1 MRISGMIC
9 GWVVCVW
16 EAGVRARRRFGADAA
31 TCRLKHAPVAA
42 LSSSL
47 SLTLYAAQKLAALI
61 IMTTPV
67 PRMMA
72 AGGGLLPCPKSDSAR
87 GAAAGVR
94 RRRPRGADAR
104 RVSVVA
110 RMVVACV
117 CACVLAWQKTRAR
130 KESDKCVTT
139 RDARVV
145 SLSATLC
152 RLWGGM
158 ASVERAV
165 AHAAARGSGATA
177 PPSRP
182 TPGPAAAPPR
192 VDDDDDAPPPR
203 PRAVGILRLEV
214 YVPRRYVSVVVVLGR
229 WRRRTMLRKKSTFF
243 VSPLTPPPPTNHP
256 HQVDQADLEAYDGA
270 PVGKYTTGLG
280 QRALAFCGDGED
292 AVSFGLTAL
301 DGLLTKA
308 RVPPSTIG
316 ALYVGTESS
325 PDRAKSVKS
334 SLMRLLAE
342 KEAGVSGGDDTPA
355 PPAARV
361 EGADLVS
368 ACYAG
373 TAALMAA
380 VHWVQSEAWDGRY
393 VSLFLVCFGQSKRD
407 RDAALTPTH
416 PSLHQAVVVAT
427 DIAVYAAGPA
437 RPAGGCGAVALL
449 VGPDAP
455 LPLERSIAATWAAD
469 VWDFYKPA
477 GLWPVVVGRV
487 SVDTYLAGLD
497 ATYAGVMAAL
507 DAKKQKARKT
517 ASSTAPPPSC
527 LATDVDYVVMHAPY
541 GKLLRKG
548 FARLAPSDSARAAA
562 AAVGAPPPPPGPGP
576 DYEEKAAVAESAPSF
591 DAIVGPSA
599 WLAAAAGN
607 MYAASLFGGL
617 AALVESIGPS
627 LAGKRIL
634 LYSYG
639 SGASARLYSI
649 VPRAGSGQFTLA
661 AAASSLG
668 LRSTLAARVRAPPS
682 ALAAALAAA
691 EARHCAA
698 DYVPDDGRSAVARGV
713 WRLVRVDEAHR
724 REYAK
729 RPADDD
735 SESEVEAGGG
745 GAEGRVR
752 VHDGVD
758 VEDVVAAG

>member
-1 MRISGMIC
+1 ML
-9 GWVVCVW
+9 
-16 EAGVRARRRFGADAA
+16 
-31 TCRLKHAPVAA
+31 RLTSH
-42 LSSSL
+42 
-47 SLTLYAAQKLAALI
+47 
-61 IMTTPV
+61 TP
-67 PRMMA
+67 
-72 AGGGLLPCPKSDSAR
+72 
-87 GAAAGVR
+87 
-94 RRRPRGADAR
+94 
-104 RVSVVA
+104 
-110 RMVVACV
+110 
-117 CACVLAWQKTRAR
+117 
-130 KESDKCVTT
+130 
-139 RDARVV
+139 
-145 SLSATLC
+145 
-152 RLWGGM
+152 
-158 ASVERAV
+158 
-165 AHAAARGSGATA
+165 H
-177 PPSRP
+177 
-182 TPGPAAAPPR
+182 
-192 VDDDDDAPPPR
+192 PPP
-203 PRAVGILRLEV
+203 
-214 YVPRRYVSVVVVLGR
+214 
-229 WRRRTMLRKKSTFF
+229 
-243 VSPLTPPPPTNHP
+243 HQ
-256 HQVDQADLEAYDGA
+256 QVDQADLEAYDSA
-270 PVGKYTTGLG
+270 PAGKYTTGLG

-308 RVPPSTIG
+308 RVPPSAIG

-342 KEAGVSGGDDTPA
+342 KEAGVSWGDGTSA
-355 PPAARV
+355 SPPAARV
-361 EGADLVS
+361 EGADMVS

-380 VHWVQSEAWDGRY
+380 VNWVQSESWDGRY
-393 VSLFLVCFGQSKRD
+393 VSVFFFGAGQKRE
-407 RDAALTPTH
+407 RPALTLPTH
-416 PSLHQAVVVAT
+416 PSFHQAVVVAT

-455 LPLERSIAATWAAD
+455 LPLERGMTSTWSAD

-477 GLWPVVVGRV
+477 GLWPVVAGRV
-487 SVDTYLAGLD
+487 SVETYLRGLD

-507 DAKKQKARKT
+507 DAKKQKKNNKT
-517 ASSTAPPPSC
+517 ASSTPPPPSS

-548 FARLAPSDSARAAA
+548 FARLAPSDSVRAAA
-562 AAVGAPPPPPGPGP
+562 AAAGAPPPPPGPGP
-576 DYEEKAAVAESAPSF
+576 DYEERAAVAASAPSF
-591 DAIVGPSA
+591 DAIVGPSS

-617 AALVESIGPS
+617 AALVETVGPA

-639 SGASARLYSI
+639 SGASAHLYSI
-649 VPRAGSGQFTLA
+649 VPRAGSGDFTLA

-698 DYVPDDGRSAVARGV
+698 DYVPDDRRSAVARGA
-713 WRLVRVDEAHR
+713 WRLVRVDAAHR
-724 REYAK
+724 RAYAR

-735 SESEVEAGGG
+735 SESEEETGDGGT
-745 GAEGRVR
+745 EGRAP
-752 VHDGVD
+752 VHDGVN